1 MHPQPISG
9 TCSPPVC
16 IKFSLLARFSLEPIT
31 NWLKKPE
38 KEDFSCLSCTK
49 IGESEVWICFDPWII
64 FLSCKISICLEP
76 GTAPKS
82 GKVYFSQTS
91 EIVFV
96 EYRDLGS
103 SSLRDGCVPIFGQP
117 GIHAHHLH
125 QSAIEIARLL
135 YNLQKKGVL
144 CLACNFLAVQD
155 SSITD
160 IVCPLACLCQLT
172 IRHNSDTIVTLHW
185 HYRDT
190 TVKLQWHYSDTT
202 VTLQWHY
209 SDTTVTAI

>member
-1 MHPQPISG
+1 MNSDDM
-9 TCSPPVC
+9 C
-16 IKFSLLARFSLEPIT
+16 IT
-31 NWLKKPE
+31 
-38 KEDFSCLSCTK
+38 TVV
-49 IGESEVWICFDPWII
+49 EST
-64 FLSCKISICLEP
+64 FLSSFLNLP
-76 GTAPKS
+76 APKS

-160 IVCPLACLCQLT
+160 IVCPLVGRCEPTNNQSLGS
-172 IRHNSDTIVTLHW
+172 I
-185 HYRDT
+185 
-190 TVKLQWHYSDTT
+190 KE
-202 VTLQWHY
+202 
-209 SDTTVTAI
+209 

>member
-16 IKFSLLARFSLEPIT
+16 IKFSLLAWFSLEPIT

-76 GTAPKS
+76 GTAPKL

-103 SSLRDGCVPIFGQP
+103 SSLMDG
-117 GIHAHHLH
+117 
-125 QSAIEIARLL
+125 
-135 YNLQKKGVL
+135 N
-144 CLACNFLAVQD
+144 CNFLAVQD

-160 IVCPLACLCQLT
+160 IVCLSVCLSLGLSQLT
-172 IRHNSDTIVTLHW
+172 IRAYWTSKSDPKH
-185 HYRDT
+185 
-190 TVKLQWHYSDTT
+190 
-202 VTLQWHY
+202 
-209 SDTTVTAI
+209 

>member
-1 MHPQPISG
+1 MHIFSSCAKRAHWLDKPACLQSNNYFLLLFVHPQPILS

-16 IKFSLLARFSLEPIT
+16 IKFSLLAQFSLEPIT
-31 NWLKKPE
+31 SWLRKHE

-76 GTAPKS
+76 GTAPKL

-103 SSLRDGCVPIFGQP
+103 SSLRDGCVPIFSQS

-135 YNLQKKGVL
+135 YNLQKKAVL
-144 CLACNFLAVQD
+144 CLACNF
-155 SSITD
+155 
-160 IVCPLACLCQLT
+160 
-172 IRHNSDTIVTLHW
+172 
-185 HYRDT
+185 HYR
-190 TVKLQWHYSDTT
+190 TVSWQTFKVFYS
-202 VTLQWHY
+202 LL
-209 SDTTVTAI
+209 

>member
-1 MHPQPISG
+1 MRNGWNWKYPLSYMYPAHTQLVAKWS
-9 TCSPPVC
+9 SPSIGDQRATGCPVC

-103 SSLRDGCVPIFGQP
+103 SSLMDG
-117 GIHAHHLH
+117 
-125 QSAIEIARLL
+125 
-135 YNLQKKGVL
+135 N
-144 CLACNFLAVQD
+144 CNFLAVQD

-160 IVCPLACLCQLT
+160 IVCPLVGLSEPTNNQSLGS
-172 IRHNSDTIVTLHW
+172 IKEW
-185 HYRDT
+185 P
-190 TVKLQWHYSDTT
+190 
-202 VTLQWHY
+202 
-209 SDTTVTAI
+209 